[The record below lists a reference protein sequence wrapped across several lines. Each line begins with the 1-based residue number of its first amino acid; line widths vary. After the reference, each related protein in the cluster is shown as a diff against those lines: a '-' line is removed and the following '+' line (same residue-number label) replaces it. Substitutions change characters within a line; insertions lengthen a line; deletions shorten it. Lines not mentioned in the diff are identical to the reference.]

1 MRFSYYSDRR
11 FKRGSLAHEL
21 CSKIEVTKGKGEKRK
36 REREEKLPSRPGLLV
51 FLSPDRILP
60 LASIPFLRTSWL
72 FLFVPLRRF
81 RSPPSLIRAGRLTL
95 LLFQRYI
102 FSSHRKRILLSSFSL
117 YLFRF
122 LSCSL
127 SFLFSI
133 RRFDPVRGVEGN
145 PQNLLEILW
154 IIINAYAVVE
164 SIDRPVWS
172 LPFIS
177 RPPPSFRPFLSS
189 SSFAAIGGF
198 RYVRSEERRR
208 RRRYRRRRHEII
220 QSNEA
225 RFVWI

>member
-36 REREEKLPSRPGLLV
+36 RERRSYLHDPG
-51 FLSPDRILP
+51 FLSSSPPTVFFLS
-60 LASIPFLRTSWL
+60 LASPFSAPRDSFFSSPCAGFVLR
-72 FLFVPLRRF
+72 LRSYERGG
-81 RSPPSLIRAGRLTL
+81 SPC
-95 LLFQRYI
+95 FCFNDI
-102 FSSHRKRILLSSFSL
+102 FSPRIGRESSSPRSL

-133 RRFDPVRGVEGN
+133 RRFDPVRSVEGN

-208 RRRYRRRRHEII
+208 RRRCRRRRHEII

-225 RFVWI
+225 RFV